1 MNSVSIQVS
10 GVLKAVDKFKRLL
23 RRRQARQRERIQQRE
38 RRKWQREQVNRRL
51 HNGVGSLGSG
61 TRSTSIREDAG
72 LPVSGVDGAPRDLS
86 TPKHHDTH
94 GIDDGLHQAPGV
106 ASVGSSPTCTTV
118 PADDRIPEDTSL
130 ASAVDEALSPRYVS
144 SPHAEQACRVRHTF
158 LPCRLSVQTARSVG
172 EWRLVQTQAAGFQ
185 AQPRPGSSSTAHEPR
200 EGHHQEHTQHAARSH
215 TANEA
220 PGAGATRAGET
231 SQGTTA
237 GQSRDALT

>member
-1 MNSVSIQVS
+1 MTQQWRKRPAWHLQWRKRWKPTSHPRAAPQTCVCLALLTALLVTRCGFDIESVGFVCEQGDAERRGRLLYMLQNPTDDIEEVLHVQPHVEEAMNSVSIQVS

-61 TRSTSIREDAG
+61 ARITSIREDAG
-72 LPVSGVDGAPRDLS
+72 SPVSGVDGAPRDLS

-118 PADDRIPEDTSL
+118 PAENRIPEATSL

-144 SPHAEQACRVRHTF
+144 SPHVEQA
-158 LPCRLSVQTARSVG
+158 
-172 EWRLVQTQAAGFQ
+172 
-185 AQPRPGSSSTAHEPR
+185 
-200 EGHHQEHTQHAARSH
+200 
-215 TANEA
+215 
-220 PGAGATRAGET
+220 
-231 SQGTTA
+231 
-237 GQSRDALT
+237 